1 MRQEPTPPMP
11 PVPDAARTPAAPT
24 ARRLPATERPDGPLW
39 PVALPLALAAA
50 VFWPITRNY
59 FYGDDLLAVYE
70 AIHKPLLGFLFEPY
84 GGHVMATRN
93 ALYLVLYQAFG
104 PAPGAYYLI
113 VLLTHLANVAL
124 LFLIVRE
131 LAGSRLAC
139 FGAALWGSAPINQ
152 AALGWY
158 QAYGVVLA
166 VTAQLW
172 VLHRLV
178 RLRRTGRLSR
188 LEVAGWGLA
197 LLGASTCFGTGL
209 AVTMAMPGVAWLL
222 LPAAA
227 PRRRATLGLAAIAA
241 LIAVGYLGLQR
252 LIAHFYPELV
262 PFNLLSVALGAWR
275 QVLEIAWLMAMHG
288 LALLLLGPFAHFVAA
303 GGAGEWALAV
313 AFLAAAGAAFVAA
326 SADVRRL
333 MLACLL
339 PFAIG
344 YLAIGSGRVLF
355 WPSLGMR
362 LVAQGH
368 YHYTA
373 PVTIAVLAALM
384 LGELARRWRPSAVA
398 ARGALALWF
407 ATFAALQLTVAPP
420 VDHHD
425 RERKFA
431 DRTLAAITTLV
442 ASQPAGADVFIE
454 NRPYPGVGPFV
465 IQNPQTFPGIAGLF
479 AVYHPEQRLDGRRV
493 FFVEANP
500 DVREHLRDRP
510 FAAMLAPPEAVPAD
524 RVLHLPRWVEL
535 LADRD

>member
-1 MRQEPTPPMP
+1 MPDVTAPARAPDVRGAREPRVAGRAAGAVWPM
-11 PVPDAARTPAAPT
+11 VF
-24 ARRLPATERPDGPLW
+24 
-39 PVALPLALAAA
+39 PLALAAV
-50 VFWPITRNY
+50 VFWPITGNY

-93 ALYLVLYQAFG
+93 ALYLLLYHAFG
-104 PAPGAYYLI
+104 PAPGVYYLV
-113 VLLTHLANVAL
+113 VLLTHLVNVAL
-124 LFLIVRE
+124 LFLVVRE

-139 FGAALWGSAPINQ
+139 FSAALWGSAPINQ

-178 RLRRTGRLSR
+178 RIRRTGRLSR

-209 AVTMAMPGVAWLL
+209 AITMAMPGVAWLL
-222 LPAAA
+222 LPAAGA
-227 PRRRATLGLAAIAA
+227 RRRATLGLAAIAA

-252 LIAHFYPELV
+252 LIAHLYPELV
-262 PFNLLSVALGAWR
+262 PFNLLSIALGAWR
-275 QVLEIAWLMAMHG
+275 QVLEIAGLMAMHG
-288 LALLLLGPFAHFVAA
+288 VAVLLLGPFSHAVAA
-303 GGAGEWALAV
+303 GGASEWALAA
-313 AFLAAAGAAFVAA
+313 AFLVAAGGALAVA
-326 SADVRRL
+326 SADGRRL

-373 PVTIAVLAALM
+373 PVTIAVLVALM
-384 LGELARRWRPSAVA
+384 LGELARRWPPSAAA
-398 ARGALALWF
+398 ARAALWLWF

-431 DRTLAAITTLV
+431 ERTLAGIAILA
-442 ASQPAGADVFIE
+442 ASQPPGADVFIE

-479 AVYHPEQRLDGRRV
+479 AVYHPDQRLDGRRV

-500 DVREHLRDRP
+500 DVREHLRERP
-510 FAAMLAPPEAVPAD
+510 FAAMLAAPGAVPAD

-535 LADRD
+535 LANGG